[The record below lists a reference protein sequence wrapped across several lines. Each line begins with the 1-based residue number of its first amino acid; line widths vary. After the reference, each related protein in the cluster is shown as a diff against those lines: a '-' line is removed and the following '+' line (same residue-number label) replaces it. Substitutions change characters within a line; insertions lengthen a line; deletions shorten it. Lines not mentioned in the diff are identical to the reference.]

1 MSYETS
7 QCLYELA
14 FRESDGIEVTLLWDG
29 VEDRVLLNVR
39 DRRTGEWSVCGV
51 DRAEAL
57 HAFRHP
63 FAYAARR
70 RTPIQQPLRVGARR
84 PTMLRHVRG
93 LITSP
98 HAPTAHLDLLE
109 PILIRYSRDGHRPA
123 FERLAALEGRR
134 LGEGMFLFAE
144 VDGPRGRRTA

>member
-1 MSYETS
+1 
-7 QCLYELA
+7 
-14 FRESDGIEVTLLWDG
+14 
-29 VEDRVLLNVR
+29 
-39 DRRTGEWSVCGV
+39 
-51 DRAEAL
+51 
-57 HAFRHP
+57 
-63 FAYAARR
+63 
-70 RTPIQQPLRVGARR
+70 
-84 PTMLRHVRG
+84 MLRHVRG